1 VNRSRNQNDDGVGDV
16 MWLENLEL
24 NRLLGGKAMTET
36 MWRCD
41 QVRAGRLY
49 NRMMFD
55 TREEA
60 EQFVQRMQKME
71 PDQMFSIE
79 AIEAKQVWNLVSQIT
94 GTWVATVVLVFTSAV
109 AIVRFACTECAVYA
123 GRK

>member
-1 VNRSRNQNDDGVGDV
+1 MRGVPVRVPLIFIEFDWVDWRVECDLSPGKVLNVTSSEREDKYADLL
-16 MWLENLEL
+16 WLENLEL

-55 TREEA
+55 TRAEA
-60 EQFVQRMQKME
+60 EQFVQRMQQME

-79 AIEAKQVWNLVSQIT
+79 AIEAKQVWN
-94 GTWVATVVLVFTSAV
+94 
-109 AIVRFACTECAVYA
+109 
-123 GRK
+123 

>member
-1 VNRSRNQNDDGVGDV
+1 MGRLTCRVRLISRKGVEVNSSDGIDRYADLL
-16 MWLENLEL
+16 WLENLEL
-24 NRLLGGKAMTET
+24 NRQLGGKAMTET

-41 QVRAGRLY
+41 QVRAGQLY

-60 EQFVQRMQKME
+60 EQFAQRMQQME

-79 AIEAKQVWNLVSQIT
+79 AIEARQVWN
-94 GTWVATVVLVFTSAV
+94 
-109 AIVRFACTECAVYA
+109 
-123 GRK
+123 